1 MPTQTSVK
9 YAISSI
15 ISIIQIKKFLI
26 ENGEEN
32 IHNHH
37 ITFQNQLIIFPNSS
51 VISFPNIRK
60 KQKAEQKME
69 IKRYSANKK
78 NDIISIIDFEL
89 SKKRTE
95 LSKCQ
100 KNRRV
105 VLLKNTSTSFDRIL
119 PRIRR
124 ELTLLFIPHFIPL
137 PRSNTNFTDTG
148 RIEEGKSSC
157 KILHQGKRVPLFPFL
172 RCNGHR
178 SCYSW
183 SGILLWDEKAGETMK
198 NLPLYSTVYYI
209 GGSRDNSVN
218 SCVTQRNRRWRVREY
233 LYNVSTFVNGGALR
247 PRNNNN
253 VGARWYFRES
263 GIFRWIDRDL
273 NVESSLRY
281 YR

>member
-37 ITFQNQLIIFPNSS
+37 ITFQNQLIFPNSS

-78 NDIISIIDFEL
+78 NDIISIIDLEL
-89 SKKRTE
+89 SKKKTE

-233 LYNVSTFVNGGALR
+233 LYNVSTFVNGGVLR

>member
-26 ENGEEN
+26 ENGEKN

-37 ITFQNQLIIFPNSS
+37 ITFQNQLIFSNSS

>member
-26 ENGEEN
+26 ENGEEKL
-32 IHNHH
+32 HNHH
-37 ITFQNQLIIFPNSS
+37 ITFQNQLIFPNSS

-89 SKKRTE
+89 SKKKTE

-124 ELTLLFIPHFIPL
+124 ELTLLFILHFIPL

-178 SCYSW
+178 SCYS
-183 SGILLWDEKAGETMK
+183 
-198 NLPLYSTVYYI
+198 
-209 GGSRDNSVN
+209 
-218 SCVTQRNRRWRVREY
+218 
-233 LYNVSTFVNGGALR
+233 
-247 PRNNNN
+247 
-253 VGARWYFRES
+253 
-263 GIFRWIDRDL
+263 
-273 NVESSLRY
+273 
-281 YR
+281 

>member
-1 MPTQTSVK
+1 M
-9 YAISSI
+9 
-15 ISIIQIKKFLI
+15 
-26 ENGEEN
+26 
-32 IHNHH
+32 
-37 ITFQNQLIIFPNSS
+37 
-51 VISFPNIRK
+51 
-60 KQKAEQKME
+60 
-69 IKRYSANKK
+69 
-78 NDIISIIDFEL
+78 EL
-89 SKKRTE
+89 SKKKTE

-253 VGARWYFRES
+253 VGARWYFCES